1 MKGCCIM
8 GLIKAFNGSAG
19 GVLADQWKEY
29 IYCDAMAEDMLVCKG
44 KKRTSRRSSNKKG
57 EENIISNGSVV
68 AVNEGQCM
76 IIVDQGKVTEICAE
90 PGEFMYDTST
100 EPSIFYGGLGKGIA
114 DSFRTFGK
122 RFGFGG
128 DTGKDQRVYFF
139 NTKEIVGNKYGT
151 ASPVPFRVVDRNIG
165 LDIDIEIRCHG
176 EYSYRITDPIR
187 FYTNVC
193 GNVADA
199 YYRQSIDSQLKSEL
213 MTALQPA
220 FAKIS
225 SMGIRY
231 SSLPGHTM
239 EIADALNEV
248 LSQKWGE
255 LRGIRVYSFGVN
267 SVTAP
272 EEDERMIKE
281 LQRNAVYRDPSMAG
295 ATLVGAQAQA
305 MQDAA
310 KNQNAGAFMG
320 FAGVG
325 MAQGM
330 GGMNAQNFYTMA
342 AQQPS
347 QQASA
352 STDTWKCRCGVENT
366 GKFCRECGSPKPASS
381 ASWRCVCGAENYGKF
396 CLECGKAKPTDAKI
410 GWNCACGAV
419 NTGKFCAEC
428 GAPKPKD
435 ALNYKCDKCGWE
447 PDDPTKPPRFCP
459 ECGDPFDEKDA
470 I

>member
-1 MKGCCIM
+1 
-8 GLIKAFNGSAG
+8 
-19 GVLADQWKEY
+19 
-29 IYCDAMAEDMLVCKG
+29 
-44 KKRTSRRSSNKKG
+44 
-57 EENIISNGSVV
+57 
-68 AVNEGQCM
+68 
-76 IIVDQGKVTEICAE
+76 
-90 PGEFMYDTST
+90 
-100 EPSIFYGGLGKGIA
+100 
-114 DSFRTFGK
+114 
-122 RFGFGG
+122 
-128 DTGKDQRVYFF
+128 
-139 NTKEIVGNKYGT
+139 
-151 ASPVPFRVVDRNIG
+151 
-165 LDIDIEIRCHG
+165 
-176 EYSYRITDPIR
+176 
-187 FYTNVC
+187 
-193 GNVADA
+193 
-199 YYRQSIDSQLKSEL
+199 
-213 MTALQPA
+213 
-220 FAKIS
+220 
-225 SMGIRY
+225 
-231 SSLPGHTM
+231 
-239 EIADALNEV
+239 
-248 LSQKWGE
+248 
-255 LRGIRVYSFGVN
+255 
-267 SVTAP
+267 
-272 EEDERMIKE
+272 MIKE